1 MSLFSDYHFTATKD
15 YSERVSSIIGS
26 SKNVFNVGALSLDNI
41 NDIEIYS
48 KEDFLSVFGI
58 DINKESVLVTF
69 HPETVSVEQ
78 NKKYVDEVIAALD
91 KLDYQI
97 IITMPNTDTM
107 GNMMRIE
114 YERFISRKLNVI
126 GIESFGTKGYF
137 TCMRYAKYLIG
148 NTSSGIIEAASFG
161 KYVINIGDRQK
172 GRAISDNIIQVQP
185 NNKEI
190 VTACK
195 QANELG
201 IFTGENVYYKD
212 NVSSNIIGTL
222 TDIIKQNAGRF

>member
-1 MSLFSDYHFTATKD
+1 
-15 YSERVSSIIGS
+15 
-26 SKNVFNVGALSLDNI
+26 
-41 NDIEIYS
+41 
-48 KEDFLSVFGI
+48 
-58 DINKESVLVTF
+58 
-69 HPETVSVEQ
+69 
-78 NKKYVDEVIAALD
+78 
-91 KLDYQI
+91 
-97 IITMPNTDTM
+97 M